1 MKRSWGE
8 RVLGARSWDFGQ
20 SYKTGEILRLS
31 GLGFLGMGGA
41 VLPMRFRRFR
51 GGSEGWL
58 ARGGLTHGIP
68 WVKGEGPR
76 NRGGGGLTH
85 GVPWV
90 SQILGPEHG
99 SQGKGGIKG
108 GFIIT
113 VE

>member
-20 SYKTGEILRLS
+20 SYKIGEILRLS

-41 VLPMRFRRFR
+41 VLPMRFHRFR

-68 WVKGEGPR
+68 WVKGEGPTTPCK
-76 NRGGGGLTH
+76 NNL
-85 GVPWV
+85 
-90 SQILGPEHG
+90 SE
-99 SQGKGGIKG
+99 KGTCWSRYASMLKQL
-108 GFIIT
+108 FLRRCDASNQH
-113 VE
+113 